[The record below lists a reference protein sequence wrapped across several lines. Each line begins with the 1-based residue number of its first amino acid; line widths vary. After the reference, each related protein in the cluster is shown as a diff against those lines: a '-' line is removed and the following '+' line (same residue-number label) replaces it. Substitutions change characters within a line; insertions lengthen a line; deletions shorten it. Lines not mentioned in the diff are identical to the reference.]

1 MFSHCLAPPKYPAFS
16 RLVLGAALLCLFLS
30 SAAAQA
36 LSPCRV
42 AGFGTQVQC
51 GSVQR
56 ALNPA
61 QLQGVQIEVHYVVVP
76 ALARR
81 KLSDPVFLLAGG
93 PGQSAIALAPLLT
106 KQMRRLNNRRDL
118 VFVDQRGTG
127 KSAPLQCEDD
137 QRSPLAQQLD
147 PMRRNALMR
156 QCLGQLQKLPHGD
169 LRFFTTSLAMQDIDA
184 VRQALAAPRI
194 NLVGGSYGTRAALEY
209 TRQFPQYVRR
219 MVIDG
224 VAPPDIALPASVST
238 DSQAAFDA
246 LLASCEQDAG
256 CQKAYPKLRAD
267 WAALLAQLP
276 QPVTLTHPLTGTP
289 ERLTLTREMV
299 LGSVRGPL
307 YSPALTSALPYAIT
321 QAQQDRF
328 DALMGLSGAL
338 ATNKASRLAIGMH
351 MSVVCAE
358 DMPRLAASTDKPGA
372 DFGGEFGQVYID
384 TCAYWPRGAVADA
397 FYTVPASQAPA
408 LVFSGGLDPVT
419 PVRHGARIT
428 QALGSKAQHVVVPNA
443 GHGVMA
449 LDCVRDVV
457 FRFIDTVDD
466 AQATAVDAACAKT
479 IPRPAVFMP
488 VTNAPPTPP

>member
-16 RLVLGAALLCLFLS
+16 RLVLGAALLCLFSL

-61 QLQGVQIEVHYVVVP
+61 QLQGVQIEVHYVAVP

-93 PGQSAIALAPLLT
+93 PGQSAIGLAPLLT

-118 VFVDQRGTG
+118 VFIDQRGTG

-184 VRQALAAPRI
+184 VRQALGAPSI

-209 TRQFPQYVRR
+209 ARQFPQYVRR

-224 VAPPDIALPASVST
+224 VAPPDIALSASVST

-267 WAALLAQLP
+267 WAALLAQMP
-276 QPVTLTHPLTGTP
+276 QPVTLTHPLTGVP
-289 ERLTLTREMV
+289 ER
-299 LGSVRGPL
+299 
-307 YSPALTSALPYAIT
+307 
-321 QAQQDRF
+321 
-328 DALMGLSGAL
+328 
-338 ATNKASRLAIGMH
+338 
-351 MSVVCAE
+351 
-358 DMPRLAASTDKPGA
+358 
-372 DFGGEFGQVYID
+372 
-384 TCAYWPRGAVADA
+384 
-397 FYTVPASQAPA
+397 
-408 LVFSGGLDPVT
+408 
-419 PVRHGARIT
+419 
-428 QALGSKAQHVVVPNA
+428 
-443 GHGVMA
+443 
-449 LDCVRDVV
+449 
-457 FRFIDTVDD
+457 
-466 AQATAVDAACAKT
+466 DAA
-479 IPRPAVFMP
+479 
-488 VTNAPPTPP
+488 